1 MNKLFAII
9 LLLSSFLFYTA
20 QAEDIIAGQVW
31 EYKTRPQESD
41 SKLTVLR
48 VDKNE
53 NFTIISV
60 SLDGLK
66 IQNPYSSTG
75 YGNEIGHIPITK
87 EMFLKSTTKLV
98 GATVISP
105 SQLDGYQTW
114 LDAYKAN
121 QGGVFTLSIAECVTV
136 VEESINQGNVDK
148 VE

>member
-1 MNKLFAII
+1 M
-9 LLLSSFLFYTA
+9 
-20 QAEDIIAGQVW
+20 AGQVW
-31 EYKTRPQESD
+31 EYKTRPHESG

-48 VDKNE
+48 VDKDE

-66 IQNPYSSTG
+66 IRNPYSPTG

-87 EMFLKSTTKLV
+87 EMFLQSTTRIV
-98 GATVISP
+98 GTTAITS
-105 SQLDGYQTW
+105 SQLDGYQIW

-121 QGGVFTLSIAECVTV
+121 EGGIFTASIAECVSAI
-136 VEESINQGNVDK
+136 EEGINQGNVDK